1 MEITKTIDYFGNTV
15 YVPNTPQ
22 IDIQSLLAELY
33 TYRELESLCGAKYGV
48 TVAQLVA
55 GAPQFTI
62 LETEEREV
70 DD

>member
-22 IDIQSLLAELY
+22 IDIQSILAELY

-55 GAPQFTI
+55 CTPKFTT
-62 LETEEREV
+62 LETEEKEV
-70 DD
+70 D